1 MRLRK
6 YFKTVLSAMLAAA
19 MVVTSVPANT
29 AYAATIQTTEG
40 EKESTIVTDGAS
52 QGNELA
58 EEQTTEATEM
68 ETATTETESQ
78 TEEKETAEPSDTQ
91 ESTAPANDAEVN
103 VDDGGYWGPTIDYD
117 ANSDTAGAITVYYY
131 AQNYKDSNGEII
143 EEVSS
148 VQVKGAWNQSNWT
161 DYITLDKVDGE
172 EGMFSYTF
180 PLEKWSTDESCE
192 YGFLP
197 NSNSNN
203 WDVDDCNPNSSGN
216 STVFR
221 NPVYD
226 TSGDVILYYYP
237 AHGAYP
243 SSVKVKYWAEGDS
256 ENYKELDMSLDA
268 THTKIYS
275 ATLSGLA
282 LGNYEYVFV
291 VDEKEVTDTNNK
303 ETGKFSTVSYP
314 EEDPNVKSPEVD
326 GKTVKFHYY
335 GPTAKEV
342 KLMGGLTDWTEGK
355 KMEYDADKG
364 YWNLEMSVSAGSYN
378 YKFLVDSAWKQDP
391 LNDPDNDNDPNGQ
404 NDSILI
410 VPGLVDSKVEIT
422 RDGSVTPLPST
433 LELYAE
439 DGTKS
444 DVAVKYSLSTETSV
458 AEYKDEI
465 VLGTDT
471 ETATVSI
478 KDSFPE
484 DVTSFTLT
492 ATDENSNTSTVT
504 VNVVDAKYTYTIYYY
519 DEKHNTTDTT
529 ALWIWETD
537 GAGATD
543 PTYFTKT
550 EVLEDGKTWLKADV
564 ELSYTNVSIIPRAHD
579 DWTWQDA
586 TRTYSNKEKAEN
598 TTLYIVYADGAK
610 IYTELPEIKAVEER
624 YLVVEYTRNDGSAK
638 DWYFYT
644 WNSGYGNSVFVPFE
658 EVNGT
663 WTAVVPVKQG
673 VESISYCME
682 RATTAED
689 GTVSHWAEKD
699 GNDYL
704 CPVPADQTVV
714 KICME
719 EGKGITKTYP
729 YNTGYEIVPKENKI
743 TFYYRNDEA
752 FAAGKA
758 DKYAS
763 VQVEINGTAYDM
775 KYNAEEQR
783 YAYDMEKLEPA
794 SYKYRY
800 ILKETADSA
809 PEYVIDK
816 FNTEKVT
823 ENDNEYSVCKYELY
837 NVEVKA
843 QFANASMDYNDNN
856 VLSFTFEG
864 KDGAKIE
871 GMEAVSATADL
882 TALGGGVTEIDTK
895 LSALSVAVKEGTTT
909 GEKTIP
915 VAVFDQYNNEYATSA
930 KVTVTERNKG
940 TDFDWDEAVIYF
952 AVTDRFFDGDSS
964 NNGTAANGYLV
975 GENDNLSFHGGDFAG
990 LTQKLDYLQ
999 DLGVNTIWITPI
1011 VENAMDAGLT
1021 TKDNNKVT
1029 DILSWGYHGYWASN
1043 FEKLDSHLGTEE
1055 QFKALLDA
1063 AHARGMKI
1071 MVDVVLNHSG
1081 YNNEDYFNN
1090 ILKDEEDNSIPI
1102 IRTDEQVVSGSD
1114 QQYSLSGL
1122 PDFLTENAEVRD
1134 LLVEWQSN
1142 WVSKYD
1148 IDYYRVDTVK
1158 HVDDTTWSAFKNAL
1172 TLIDPDFKMIGEW
1185 AGAGY
1190 ATDTGMLRT
1199 GRMDSLLDFDFNEQ
1213 ALSFV
1218 TGSISATES
1227 FLTARNGAIDNTATL
1242 GAFLGSHDEDGF
1254 IYRLENEKGVV
1265 ADRTEALAKVAASL
1279 QITTKGQVVIYYG
1292 EEIGMT
1298 GANNYPYQENRYDF
1312 DWSAV
1317 NDDNDMLEHY
1327 KKLLSIRKSYSEVFA
1342 KGSRTTIC
1350 ADDTNGL
1357 DVFAREYNG
1366 TTVYTALNIGN
1377 EGTTYALTGVPANSY
1392 LTDLYGNKVFHADE
1406 DGMVEIFVPAA
1417 AEGGTAIFV
1426 VSEGTEEETLRV
1438 PSIGTKV
1445 YTGKAITLS
1454 EKELEVYYGSHK
1466 LQKGVDYT
1474 VSYKNNKAVGTAS
1487 VTVKAKGN
1495 YQGKETVN
1503 FEIVPKNVSDA
1514 DIVIDYSAD
1523 LIENGK
1529 NQKPLNKITY
1539 NGSKLK
1545 ASDYKVE
1552 YFAVDAEGKVSE
1564 TATQVKAV
1572 GTYKMVIT
1580 GKYDEQT
1587 KKGSFTGK
1595 VEKEITV
1602 YSKDLFTSLKDMKI
1616 TVEGS
1621 TKTYSTAC
1629 TGSAIEPKVTVT
1641 PKKSSTPLEA
1651 ECYTVTYKDNVNVGT
1666 ATITI
1671 TGVKEKGYIGTVTK
1685 TFKITGTPL
1694 KNAAEIDITN
1704 WKTEVAYDAK
1714 IGGAVQ
1720 PVDEKG
1726 NNLVTLKAKAGTEAM
1741 FTENVDYTV
1750 SYQKNNKPGTATMV
1764 FTGIGKYT
1772 GTMKKTF
1779 KVAKVTLAADDTK
1792 LEYTVAPTAAY
1803 AKKGAK
1809 AAVTVKYDGVNLVE
1823 GKDYKLTY
1831 KNNKVLTTENM
1842 EDSKK
1847 PQVTITGIG
1856 AFTGKILNT
1865 DSKDE
1870 VKDTTFTIVKADLS
1884 SMNMTAA
1891 EVVYKNKKGAFMAK
1905 PVLTDASGAK
1915 LSLNKDYTVK
1925 YYLVTADGDV
1935 EKTKDDIVELD
1946 KETGYAAIK
1955 VVATA
1960 VKDSNYVEESTQ
1972 TTTYRVVQASIA
1984 KASVKINAQVYTG
1997 KEITLSK
2004 EDFAKMRVGKDDL
2017 TLGETFEIVEGSY
2030 RNNINKGTASVTIKG
2045 IGNYGG
2051 TKKVTFKITSRTMAW
2066 WWNLLP

>member
-29 AYAATIQTTEG
+29 AYAATIQTTE
-40 EKESTIVTDGAS
+40 ETAVVEEETTQQPVT
-52 QGNELA
+52 E
-58 EEQTTEATEM
+58 TTVETQEIQVDATE
-68 ETATTETESQ
+68 ETNYA
-78 TEEKETAEPSDTQ
+78 
-91 ESTAPANDAEVN
+91 
-103 VDDGGYWGPTIDYD
+103 GPTIGTDGSVTFYYT
-117 ANSDTAGAITVYYY
+117 DTESAETV
-131 AQNYKDSNGEII
+131 S
-143 EEVSS
+143 
-148 VQVKGAWNQSNWT
+148 VKGSWNWDAAIAMSKENENENLWT
-161 DYITLDKVDGE
+161 VTVPIETIGWNNV
-172 EGMFSYTF
+172 S
-180 PLEKWSTDESCE
+180 
-192 YGFLP
+192 YGFSLTGGDVANINNGWRNDSTNP
-197 NSNSNN
+197 TGDGSTNSAIM
-203 WDVDDCNPNSSGN
+203 
-216 STVFR
+216 R
-221 NPVYD
+221 NPSID
-226 TSGDVILYYYP
+226 GTGKLTLYYYP
-237 AHGAYP
+237 EHGTYPTSVEVAYR
-243 SSVKVKYWAEGDS
+243 VKGSEAE
-256 ENYKELDMSLDA
+256 YTKVDMATDA
-268 THTKIYS
+268 TYSKIYS
-275 ATLSGLA
+275 VSIEGLTD
-282 LGNYEYVFV
+282 GTYEYKFI
-291 VDEKEVTDTNNK
+291 VDGSKEITDTNNATAGEFTKETVQYPEKKDDVKSPVVEGRNVTFNYYAHEGNMPKADSVKVAGTMTNPTWNDDAAYNMSYSEDGYWSYTATLAPGKYEYKFIVAGAGDWQQDPLNAETSNGNSVLVVPGLVATKTNAMRGINKTLGSLTYYNADGTTTQKTVTYALTDESASIADKVTLTKDSATGKTTLLLASDFPTDVTSFTLTATDDADSTNTATVTIDIVENQSPIVDGRNITFNYKGTGTEKTVKLAGNMTDWADGAIDLTENK
-303 ETGKFSTVSYP
+303 ETGYWT
-314 EEDPNVKSPEVD
+314 
-326 GKTVKFHYY
+326 
-335 GPTAKEV
+335 
-342 KLMGGLTDWTEGK
+342 LT
-355 KMEYDADKG
+355 
-364 YWNLEMSVSAGSYN
+364 LELSAGSYE
-378 YKFLVDSAWKQDP
+378 YKFILTDEDGNVSWKQDP
-391 LNDPDNDNDPNGQ
+391 LNDPDNDDDPNGS
-404 NDSILI
+404 NNSILLL
-410 VPGLVDSKVEIT
+410 PGLVDSKVEVT
-422 RDGSVTPLPST
+422 RDGSTATLPTT
-433 LELYAE
+433 LKLYTE
-439 DGTKS
+439 DGTTS
-444 DVAVKYSLSTETSV
+444 DEKVTYSLSTETS
-458 AEYKDEI
+458 AATYADKI

-471 ETATVSI
+471 ETGAATVSVT
-478 KDSFPE
+478 DGFPT

-492 ATDENSNTSTVT
+492 AADENNNTSVITVG
-504 VNVVDAKYTYTIYYY
+504 VVDAIYTYTVYYY
-519 DEKHNTTDTT
+519 DAEHVGKDAS
-529 ALWIWETD
+529 ALWLWQTSGEGAKAETLFTEEETLAD
-537 GAGATD
+537 GNTW
-543 PTYFTKT
+543 TKAVF
-550 EVLEDGKTWLKADV
+550 EI
-564 ELSYTNVSIIPRAHD
+564 SYTDLSIITKCKGSW
-579 DWTWQDA
+579 DWEEAIRKYVNTA
-586 TRTYSNKEKAEN
+586 KEKE
-598 TTLYIVYADGAK
+598 TTLYIVYDDAK
-610 IYTELPEIKAVEER
+610 IYTELPDVTAVEKR

-644 WNSGYGNSVFVPFE
+644 WNSGYGSNVFVPFE

-689 GTVSHWAEKD
+689 GTISHWAEKD

-752 FAAGKA
+752 FAAGKT

-763 VQVEINGTAYDM
+763 VQIEINGTAYDM

-783 YAYDMEKLEPA
+783 YTYDMEKLEPA

-882 TALGGGVTEIDTK
+882 TALGGGITEIDTK

-952 AVTDRFFDGDSS
+952 TVTDRFFDGDSS

-1090 ILKDEEDNSIPI
+1090 ILKDEEGNSIPI

-1199 GRMDSLLDFDFNEQ
+1199 GRMDSLLDFDFNDQ

-1218 TGSISATES
+1218 TGSISATEN

-1254 IYRLENEKGVV
+1254 IYRLENEKGVA

-1317 NDDNDMLEHY
+1317 NDDNDMLAHY

-1392 LTDLYGNKVFHADE
+1392 LTDLYGNKVFHADK

-1454 EKELEVYYGSHK
+1454 EKELEVYYGSYK

-1474 VSYKNNKAVGTAS
+1474 VSYKNNKAVGTAT

-1564 TATQVKAV
+1564 TPTKVKAV

-1602 YSKDLFTSLKDMKI
+1602 YSKDLFTSVKDMKVA
-1616 TVEGS
+1616 VEGS

-1641 PKKSSTPLEA
+1641 PKKSSTPLDA

-1694 KNAAEIDITN
+1694 KNVAEIDVTN
-1704 WKTEVAYDAK
+1704 WKTEMAYDVK

-1792 LEYTVAPTAAY
+1792 LEYAVAPTAAY

-1809 AAVTVKYDGVNLVE
+1809 AAVTVK
-1823 GKDYKLTY
+1823 
-1831 KNNKVLTTENM
+1831 
-1842 EDSKK
+1842 
-1847 PQVTITGIG
+1847 
-1856 AFTGKILNT
+1856 
-1865 DSKDE
+1865 
-1870 VKDTTFTIVKADLS
+1870 
-1884 SMNMTAA
+1884 
-1891 EVVYKNKKGAFMAK
+1891 
-1905 PVLTDASGAK
+1905 
-1915 LSLNKDYTVK
+1915 
-1925 YYLVTADGDV
+1925 
-1935 EKTKDDIVELD
+1935 
-1946 KETGYAAIK
+1946 
-1955 VVATA
+1955 
-1960 VKDSNYVEESTQ
+1960 
-1972 TTTYRVVQASIA
+1972 
-1984 KASVKINAQVYTG
+1984 
-1997 KEITLSK
+1997 
-2004 EDFAKMRVGKDDL
+2004 
-2017 TLGETFEIVEGSY
+2017 
-2030 RNNINKGTASVTIKG
+2030 
-2045 IGNYGG
+2045 
-2051 TKKVTFKITSRTMAW
+2051 
-2066 WWNLLP
+2066 